1 DDETLEELQ
10 QYHHARSEFLDTL
23 EVEVTIKKAK
33 ERAKAERGP
42 FFGRPDPDE
51 DEDFHAL
58 KEVGINLSAQVG
70 EQRFRRAY
78 HREDEIEMVLQILMS
93 RRHNSV
99 LVTGP
104 SESGKT
110 AVVHEVVRR
119 ILNQDCDV
127 ALHEREVWML
137 TPDRIIAGAQ
147 YVGTWE
153 DRINNIVDE
162 CRKKRHIL
170 YVPDL
175 TGLLEVGR
183 WSKSDMNVGL
193 ALKPHIASGEVCII
207 GEVSAE
213 RLTMAQ
219 GLGPGFTDLFRRVD
233 ILGMSEEETLS
244 MMGNVARDLER
255 ELNVRIQPDAMQA
268 SVGLSRRFWPYRAF
282 PGKAIRLLEETAAD
296 ATRLQANPPP
306 ATSSRLRR
314 RPFMVRVGRSEVI
327 GAFSRYSGL
336 TEFVVNDETRMTV
349 REVEAFFRARVL
361 GQEEAVQAVV
371 SLMAMVKSG
380 LNDPHKPLGTF
391 MFIGPTGVGKTHMAK
406 MMAGYLFG
414 DEERLIRFDMSEYT
428 DFDGVTRLIGAFD
441 REGELTRRIREQP
454 FSVLLLDE
462 FEKAAPRIYDIF
474 LQVLGEGRLTDAAG
488 RTTLFH
494 NTIVILTS
502 NLGGGSKAFRAPG
515 FTVGEATD
523 PAVVNAQLRSHY
535 VQEVQ
540 RYYRPEF
547 VNRLDRTVVFGLLDP
562 GAVRSIARRE
572 MNDVLRRDGFTRRNM
587 LVELDETV
595 IDLVL
600 EKGYTPE
607 YGARPLKREIERRV
621 VDPMARQLAERS
633 SAEQHL
639 LRVYVEDGEL
649 ALKSVP
655 IDDAPK
661 SAVTLGAGG
670 NGAGGKQKLS
680 LSELAEGFALLRRR
694 LMDWAE
700 GDTVKGMQREKSAL
714 LSATHTQDFW
724 DDTEHAGQ
732 NMRRFYFLDRLTR
745 RLRQLQER
753 AEYLEDF
760 AVIVSRERDHSY
772 QTELAK
778 DYEQL
783 YNNVAFLDIE
793 LITARLPHRNHA
805 MMLLSMM
812 GTQPVPPMKPHH
824 AWHRRVS
831 EMYLWWAEHKGYD
844 REVYL
849 LVPDENAPGGKR
861 FVQLRAGNFKSVMK
875 RYATHGPTDEIALAF
890 EGSNVFGFLK
900 GERGAHRRLTNEP
913 GGEELA
919 RVQVFALPDNTKV
932 DEWLADYQR
941 IKTDIA
947 EGRQPQ
953 PASERHAVIR
963 VYSLDRSDTFI
974 RDQRTNVRK
983 THIKQ
988 VMQQGQLDAFIL
1000 AYLRTVEAKIGWE
1013 DRY

>member
-1 DDETLEELQ
+1 MKFKFHIFVRKQKNGTYTVVPVSFWNLSAYGPNLIELKKELAEAIKERVEEMPPQELARVEFDSGLTLRRVQVAIRPIDRKKRKKRREQVELVFSLLVKSDEDKQLVVNVPRLGDPPLMFYAYNWAELEETASTEIKTWLDDETLEELQ

-23 EVEVTIKKAK
+23 EVDVTIKKAK

-336 TEFVVNDETRMTV
+336 PEFIVNDEARMTV
-349 REVEAFFRARVL
+349 REVEEFFRARVL

-391 MFIGPTGVGKTHMAK
+391 MFIV
-406 MMAGYLFG
+406 
-414 DEERLIRFDMSEYT
+414 
-428 DFDGVTRLIGAFD
+428 
-441 REGELTRRIREQP
+441 RRA
-454 FSVLLLDE
+454 S
-462 FEKAAPRIYDIF
+462 
-474 LQVLGEGRLTDAAG
+474 GR
-488 RTTLFH
+488 RTW
-494 NTIVILTS
+494 
-502 NLGGGSKAFRAPG
+502 
-515 FTVGEATD
+515 
-523 PAVVNAQLRSHY
+523 
-535 VQEVQ
+535 
-540 RYYRPEF
+540 
-547 VNRLDRTVVFGLLDP
+547 
-562 GAVRSIARRE
+562 RR
-572 MNDVLRRDGFTRRNM
+572 
-587 LVELDETV
+587 
-595 IDLVL
+595 
-600 EKGYTPE
+600 
-607 YGARPLKREIERRV
+607 
-621 VDPMARQLAERS
+621 
-633 SAEQHL
+633 
-639 LRVYVEDGEL
+639 
-649 ALKSVP
+649 
-655 IDDAPK
+655 
-661 SAVTLGAGG
+661 
-670 NGAGGKQKLS
+670 
-680 LSELAEGFALLRRR
+680 
-694 LMDWAE
+694 
-700 GDTVKGMQREKSAL
+700 
-714 LSATHTQDFW
+714 
-724 DDTEHAGQ
+724 
-732 NMRRFYFLDRLTR
+732 
-745 RLRQLQER
+745 
-753 AEYLEDF
+753 
-760 AVIVSRERDHSY
+760 
-772 QTELAK
+772 
-778 DYEQL
+778 
-783 YNNVAFLDIE
+783 
-793 LITARLPHRNHA
+793 
-805 MMLLSMM
+805 
-812 GTQPVPPMKPHH
+812 
-824 AWHRRVS
+824 
-831 EMYLWWAEHKGYD
+831 
-844 REVYL
+844 
-849 LVPDENAPGGKR
+849 
-861 FVQLRAGNFKSVMK
+861 
-875 RYATHGPTDEIALAF
+875 
-890 EGSNVFGFLK
+890 
-900 GERGAHRRLTNEP
+900 
-913 GGEELA
+913 
-919 RVQVFALPDNTKV
+919 
-932 DEWLADYQR
+932 
-941 IKTDIA
+941 
-947 EGRQPQ
+947 
-953 PASERHAVIR
+953 
-963 VYSLDRSDTFI
+963 
-974 RDQRTNVRK
+974 
-983 THIKQ
+983 
-988 VMQQGQLDAFIL
+988 
-1000 AYLRTVEAKIGWE
+1000 
-1013 DRY
+1013 